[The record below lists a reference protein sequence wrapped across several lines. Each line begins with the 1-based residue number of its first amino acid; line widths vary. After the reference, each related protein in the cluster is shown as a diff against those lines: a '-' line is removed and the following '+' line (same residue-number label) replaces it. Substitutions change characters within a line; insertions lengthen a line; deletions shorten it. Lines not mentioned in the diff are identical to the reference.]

1 MKKVLVAYYSVGGNT
16 EKIAQYIGEGIR
28 FSGQEAVVKSIK
40 DVKATAD
47 LAGYDGF
54 IFGSPTY
61 FRDAPEPMKT
71 FLFMVKQ
78 VNMEGKLG
86 GAFGTYSHDVSYMHE
101 AYAPAVILDTLQ
113 YVCKMEPFE
122 LGPLMLKDTAVGT
135 GEGIHTSQDYG
146 RVFGEKLNQ

>member
-1 MKKVLVAYYSVGGNT
+1 MKRVLVAYFSMGGNT

-28 FSGQEAVVKSIK
+28 FSGQEAVVKSISDIK
-40 DVKATAD
+40 TIAD
-47 LAGYDGF
+47 LTGYDGY
-54 IFGSPTY
+54 ILGSPTY

-71 FLFMVKQ
+71 FLFMVKKA
-78 VNMEGKLG
+78 NLEGKLS

-113 YVCKMEPFE
+113 FVCKMQPFE
-122 LGPLMLKDTAVGT
+122 LGPLTLKDTIVGT